1 MNAKQEL
8 HYYILEEDT
17 DKIVQMVENSLV
29 ESYEEKLDIDNEV
42 QVLASL
48 NKPAILNYVE
58 EVENLNIVT
67 EFNLEPLVVIDY
79 VDFSQFE
86 KDYIAYDDN
95 DESEEFNVKDLVKDI
110 LL

>member
-8 HYYILEEDT
+8 HYYILEENT

-29 ESYEEKLDIDNEV
+29 ESYEEKLDINDEV

-48 NKPAILNYVE
+48 NEPAVLDYVE
-58 EVENLNIVT
+58 EVENLNIIT
-67 EFNLEPLVVIDY
+67 EFNLKPLVVIDY
-79 VDFSQFE
+79 IDLSQFE

-95 DESEEFNVKDLVKDI
+95 NESEEFNIKDL
-110 LL
+110 

>member
-8 HYYILEEDT
+8 HYYILKEDT
-17 DKIVQMVENSLV
+17 DKIVQIVKNFLV
-29 ESYEEKLDIDNEV
+29 ESYEEELNIDDEV

-48 NKPAILNYVE
+48 NEPAVLDYVE
-58 EVENLNIVT
+58 EVENLNIVI
-67 EFNLEPLVVIDY
+67 EFNLKPLVVIDY
-79 VDFSQFE
+79 VDLFQFE